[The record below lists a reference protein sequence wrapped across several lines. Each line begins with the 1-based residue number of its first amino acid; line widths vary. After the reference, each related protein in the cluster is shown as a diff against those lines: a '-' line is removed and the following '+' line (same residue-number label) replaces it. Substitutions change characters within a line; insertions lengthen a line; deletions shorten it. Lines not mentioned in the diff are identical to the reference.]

1 MKKQTKTP
9 ATKKPVPSMKYG
21 GMKKGSGK
29 KC

>member
-9 ATKKPVPSMKYG
+9 TLKKPVPSMKYG
-21 GMKKGSGK
+21 GMKKGEK

>member
-1 MKKQTKTP
+1 MKKQTKTS

-21 GMKKGSGK
+21 GMKKSGK